1 MPAPENQPVTE
12 PFEPEKPVEVEPT
25 DLQGQMK
32 PPKPSRE
39 ISQAAIASFFYGTLQ
54 LLFTS
59 VGAALLI
66 IVQQSM
72 QAFQPAA
79 SPDLTD
85 LTGVGGE
92 TATQLAEMEK
102 LLDELGITDPAAP
115 PTDPSLI
122 PPADPTI
129 IPTPTTSPEL
139 TGFPLEST
147 PSQIIPTEVL
157 VVLLTNG
164 FGFLGL
170 ITAFI
175 AFRAIAK
182 GKSGKGLALTG
193 LFSSLLSYGLGFM
206 AMLIV

>member
-1 MPAPENQPVTE
+1 MSIPENKPTAE
-12 PFEPEKPVEVEPT
+12 LNDLANPVEVEPA
-25 DLQGQMK
+25 DNQGHIK

-39 ISQAAIASFFYGTLQ
+39 ISQASIASFFYGTLQ
-54 LLFTS
+54 LLFTT

-72 QAFQPAA
+72 QAFQPTS

-102 LLDELGITDPAAP
+102 LLDELGITDPSAP

-122 PPADPTI
+122 PPTDPVIT
-129 IPTPTTSPEL
+129 PTPITSPEL
-139 TGFPLEST
+139 TGLPIEAS
-147 PSQIIPTEVL
+147 PTEIVPTEIL
-157 VVLLTNG
+157 IVLLANG

-175 AFRAIAK
+175 AFRAITK
-182 GKSGKGLALTG
+182 GKIGKGLALTG
-193 LFSSLLSYGLGFM
+193 LFSSLLSYGLGFIV
-206 AMLIV
+206 MLVI